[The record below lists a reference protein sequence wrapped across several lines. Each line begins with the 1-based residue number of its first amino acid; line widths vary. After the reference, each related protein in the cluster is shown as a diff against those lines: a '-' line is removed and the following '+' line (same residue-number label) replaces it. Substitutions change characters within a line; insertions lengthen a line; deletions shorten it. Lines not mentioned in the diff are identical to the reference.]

1 MRDPIVK
8 TSDDHQPSQPSATK
22 RVSVVD
28 HALALKLPLW
38 KLAAASQLHGW
49 PEHFHHAGQPFACSE
64 DVFRAAIDA
73 ATGNDPGKPHAPA
86 VSEHRGKAI

>member
-8 TSDDHQPSQPSATK
+8 TSDDLKPSPSSTK
-22 RVSVVD
+22 RLSVVD
-28 HALALKLPLW
+28 HARALDLPLW
-38 KLAAASQLHGW
+38 KLAAATQLHGW
-49 PEHFHHAGQPFACSE
+49 AEHFHHAGQPFACSE

-73 ATGNDPGKPHAPA
+73 ATGNDPGTPHAPA